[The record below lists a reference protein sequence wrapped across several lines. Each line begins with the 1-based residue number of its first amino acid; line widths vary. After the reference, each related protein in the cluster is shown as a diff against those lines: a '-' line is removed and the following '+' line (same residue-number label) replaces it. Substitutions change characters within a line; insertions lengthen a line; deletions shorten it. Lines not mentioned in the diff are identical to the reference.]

1 MISAGV
7 PNGRIAGPGDSTG
20 LLAGEWGAGRRGCRG
35 QEGREE
41 DGRLWGLGPYKSPMW
56 LKVKFGKVSLED
68 GYENWGLIK

>member
-1 MISAGV
+1 MF
-7 PNGRIAGPGDSTG
+7 PTEG
-20 LLAGEWGAGRRGCRG
+20 LLGLGTLQVCWRASGGLGEGAAEARAGG

-56 LKVKFGKVSLED
+56 LKVKVGKVSLED